1 MNLSSPIFVAGAD
14 TLIGRAIVRE
24 LQRQGC
30 RRIVGA
36 EGDAPDLANLAAVDS
51 FFTRAKPEY
60 VFAAAGKSG
69 GISANQKYP
78 ADFLLNNLLVES
90 HVIDSAY
97 RHGVKKLLY
106 LASSC
111 VYPKDCAQPMRPD
124 ALLTGPLEPTSEAY
138 AVAKIAGI
146 KLCQAYRQQHGAHFI
161 SVIPADVFG
170 PGSHFSAEDSHVVP
184 ALIVKM
190 HEAKQRGHE
199 RIEIWGTGN
208 PRREFTFADDLA
220 DACLLLMREYDSAE
234 PINVG
239 AGETVSIFE
248 IASQIQEVVGY
259 RGQLHFDTSKPD
271 GAPIKLLDSTPL
283 RRLGWLPRTTLRGA
297 LTQTYESFLQ
307 TRQHPEAVHA
317 R

>member
-1 MNLSSPIFVAGAD
+1 MNPSSTIFVAGVD
-14 TLIGRAIVRE
+14 TLLGSAIVRQ

-30 RRIVGA
+30 HRIVGA
-36 EGDAPDLANLAAVDS
+36 EGDAPDLTDLAAVDG
-51 FFTRAKPEY
+51 FFGRMKPEY

-78 ADFLLNNLLVES
+78 ADFILNNLLVES
-90 HVIDSAY
+90 HIIDSAH

-111 VYPKDCAQPMRPD
+111 VYPTSCAQPMRPE

-146 KLCQAYRQQHGAHFI
+146 KLCQAYRRQHGAHFI
-161 SVIPADVFG
+161 SVIPADAFG
-170 PGSHFSAEDSHVVP
+170 LGSKFSAEDSHVVP
-184 ALIVKM
+184 ALMVKM
-190 HEAKQRGHE
+190 HEAKQHGHE
-199 RIEIWGTGN
+199 RVEIWGTGN

-259 RGQLHFDTSKPD
+259 RGRLHFDTSKPD

-283 RRLGWLPRTTLRGA
+283 RKLGWLPRTTLPEA
-297 LTQTYESFLQ
+297 LTQTYGYFLQ
-307 TRQHPEAVHA
+307 TRQHSEAAHA